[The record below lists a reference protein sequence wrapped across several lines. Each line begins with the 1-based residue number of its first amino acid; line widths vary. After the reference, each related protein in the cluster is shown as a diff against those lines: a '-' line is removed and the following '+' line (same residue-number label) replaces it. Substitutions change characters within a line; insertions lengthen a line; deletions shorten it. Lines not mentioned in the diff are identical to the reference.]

1 MTSVCICYFCLMI
14 RRPPRSTL
22 TDPLFPYTTLF
33 RSFECVAL
41 RHPAAAGMTRWPA
54 ETPAERATWG
64 LPPPTA
70 ETCPEAT
77 ERRPRGA
84 FFVARMN
91 SGYPEIG
98 RASCRGSVCQYVSI
112 SVVAVSLKKQTPTLT
127 HNTQRKY

>member
-84 FFVARMN
+84 FFVAANRLPDPRPLWLFRIPNPESPIPNHPSPTTANRN
-91 SGYPEIG
+91 SG
-98 RASCRGSVCQYVSI
+98 
-112 SVVAVSLKKQTPTLT
+112 QTMV
-127 HNTQRKY
+127 

>member
-1 MTSVCICYFCLMI
+1 MRISDWSSDVCSSDL
-14 RRPPRSTL
+14 
-22 TDPLFPYTTLF
+22 
-33 RSFECVAL
+33 FECVAL

-84 FFVARMN
+84 FFIARMN
-91 SGYPEIG
+91 SGYPTGAAAAAMAHRQNLDVFAAPACGG
-98 RASCRGSVCQYVSI
+98 RRSKQRREGGESDRQCR
-112 SVVAVSLKKQTPTLT
+112 P
-127 HNTQRKY
+127 R